1 MLERIHQAFIEF
13 VRAIAPL
20 QSIASE
26 LAQHNKLL
34 ARQNELF
41 EAYVREQGIFV
52 PDKEKIDRL
61 KGNEVEVEL
70 MYGARKS
77 VFPQD

>member
-1 MLERIHQAFIEF
+1 MLERIHQAFMEF

-20 QSIASE
+20 QAIAHE

-61 KGNEVEVEL
+61 KGSEVEVEL
-70 MYGARKS
+70 MYGTRKA
-77 VFPQD
+77 VFPQE